1 MTASDAFPR
10 GSACIVGAFESPRRK
25 APNIH
30 PYQIHAEVIGA
41 ALADSGIGIEE
52 VDGFATAASFPAE
65 AGWQLNAVEIAEYVG
80 LKPSWID
87 STDLG
92 GAMSLSHV
100 GHAVAAINAGL
111 CKVAV
116 ISYASSG
123 RSWQLPATD
132 FNTGRSGPGQYE
144 VPYGA
149 STISAYALAA
159 TRYMHQYGLT
169 SEQLA
174 QIAVQ
179 MRAYAALNPQAM
191 YRNPITVDEVL
202 SSPMISTPLH
212 KLDCCVVSD
221 SGGALV
227 ITSKERARDSK
238 RGKGPVVL
246 GFGEAASHAQMN
258 QMADMT
264 TTAAEFS
271 GKRAFATAGLTPA
284 DIKVAQIYDS
294 FTITVALSLE
304 ALGFCK
310 RGEVGE
316 FVASGQLAP
325 GGRLPI
331 NTDGGGLSSNHSGRR
346 GMYAIIEAVR
356 QLRGESP
363 GYQLDNPELCL
374 VNGTGGWLSATATL
388 ILGKAS

>member
-1 MTASDAFPR
+1 MTSFPS
-10 GSACIVGAFESPRRK
+10 GTVAIVGAFESPRRK

-41 ALADSGIGIEE
+41 ALADAGVGIEE
-52 VDGFATAASFPAE
+52 VDGFATAASFPSE

-116 ISYASSG
+116 ISYASTG
-123 RSWQLPATD
+123 RSWPLPATD
-132 FNTGRSGPGQYE
+132 FNTGRTGPGQYE
-144 VPYGA
+144 VPFGA
-149 STISAYALAA
+149 STISSYALAA
-159 TRYMHQYGLT
+159 TRYMHQYGMT

-179 MRAYAALNPQAM
+179 MRAYAAMNPEAM
-191 YRNPITVDEVL
+191 YRTPITVDEVL

-221 SGGALV
+221 SGGAIV
-227 ITSKERARDSK
+227 VASKDRARDTK
-238 RGKGPVVL
+238 RGKNPVVL
-246 GFGEAASHAQMN
+246 GFGEAASHGQMN

-264 TTAAEFS
+264 TTAAEYS
-271 GKRAFATAGLTPA
+271 GKRAFTSAKLTPA
-284 DIKVAQIYDS
+284 DIRVAQIYDS
-294 FTITVALSLE
+294 FTITVALTLE

-310 RGEVGE
+310 RGEVGD
-316 FVASGQLAP
+316 FVASGQLGP
-325 GGRLPI
+325 KGRLPI

-363 GYQLDNPELCL
+363 GHQLDSPELCL
-374 VNGTGGWLSATATL
+374 VSGTGGWLSATSTL
-388 ILGKAS
+388 ILGNAS

>member
-1 MTASDAFPR
+1 MTGFPS
-10 GSACIVGAFESPRRK
+10 GSVAIVGAFESPRRK
-25 APNIH
+25 APGVH

-41 ALADSGIGIEE
+41 ALADAGIGIEE
-52 VDGFATAASFPAE
+52 VDGFATAASFPSE
-65 AGWQLNAVEIAEYVG
+65 AGWQLNVVEVAEYVG

-116 ISYASSG
+116 ISYASTG
-123 RSWQLPATD
+123 RSWPLPATD
-132 FNTGRSGPGQYE
+132 FNTGRTGPGQYE
-144 VPYGA
+144 VPFGA

-179 MRAYAALNPQAM
+179 MRAYAAMNPQAM
-191 YRNPITVDEVL
+191 YRTPITVDDVL
-202 SSPMISTPLH
+202 ASPMISTPLH

-221 SGGALV
+221 SGGAIV
-227 ITSKERARDSK
+227 VTSKERARDTR

-246 GFGEAASHAQMN
+246 GFGEAASHGQMN

-271 GKRAFATAGLTPA
+271 GRRAFASAGLSPA

-294 FTITVALSLE
+294 FTITVALTLE
-304 ALGFCK
+304 ALGFVK
-310 RGEVGE
+310 RGEVGD
-316 FVASGQLAP
+316 FVASGQLGP
-325 GGRLPI
+325 QGRLPI

-346 GMYAIIEAVR
+346 GMYATIEAVR

-363 GYQLDNPELCL
+363 GLQLPDPELCL
-374 VNGTGGWLSATATL
+374 VSGTGGWLSATSTL
-388 ILGKAS
+388 ILGNAS